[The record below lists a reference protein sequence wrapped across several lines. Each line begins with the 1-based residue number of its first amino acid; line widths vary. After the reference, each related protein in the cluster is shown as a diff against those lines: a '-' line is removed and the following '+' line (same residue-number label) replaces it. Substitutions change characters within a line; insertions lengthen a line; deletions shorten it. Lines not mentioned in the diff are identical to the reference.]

1 MDLRV
6 STNLLEVDGEPNA
19 ETTQSSV
26 EQNQRYAKTARSL
39 GLTRMNLERIENLG
53 RAHSGN
59 VFKQIDGVTFNA
71 IAIAITSTSTVAV
84 TVIER
89 WATQESAS
97 WVI

>member
-1 MDLRV
+1 
-6 STNLLEVDGEPNA
+6 
-19 ETTQSSV
+19 
-26 EQNQRYAKTARSL
+26 
-39 GLTRMNLERIENLG
+39 MNLERIENLG
-53 RAHSGN
+53 RAHYGN

>member
-1 MDLRV
+1 MH
-6 STNLLEVDGEPNA
+6 
-19 ETTQSSV
+19 
-26 EQNQRYAKTARSL
+26 
-39 GLTRMNLERIENLG
+39 LERIENLG

-59 VFKQIDGVTFNA
+59 LFKQIDGVTFNA
-71 IAIAITSTSTVAV
+71 IAIAITSTSTSTSTVAV

>member
-1 MDLRV
+1 
-6 STNLLEVDGEPNA
+6 
-19 ETTQSSV
+19 
-26 EQNQRYAKTARSL
+26 
-39 GLTRMNLERIENLG
+39 MNLERIENLG

-71 IAIAITSTSTVAV
+71 IAIAITSTSTSTVAV

-97 WVI
+97 WII

>member
-1 MDLRV
+1 
-6 STNLLEVDGEPNA
+6 
-19 ETTQSSV
+19 
-26 EQNQRYAKTARSL
+26 
-39 GLTRMNLERIENLG
+39 MNLERIENLC

-71 IAIAITSTSTVAV
+71 IASTSTSTVAVAV

>member
-1 MDLRV
+1 
-6 STNLLEVDGEPNA
+6 
-19 ETTQSSV
+19 
-26 EQNQRYAKTARSL
+26 
-39 GLTRMNLERIENLG
+39 MNLERIENLG

-71 IAIAITSTSTVAV
+71 IAIAITSTSTSTSTSTVAV

>member
-1 MDLRV
+1 
-6 STNLLEVDGEPNA
+6 
-19 ETTQSSV
+19 
-26 EQNQRYAKTARSL
+26 
-39 GLTRMNLERIENLG
+39 MNLERIENLG
-53 RAHSGN
+53 RAHYGN

-71 IAIAITSTSTVAV
+71 IAIAITSTSTSTSTVAV

>member
-1 MDLRV
+1 
-6 STNLLEVDGEPNA
+6 
-19 ETTQSSV
+19 
-26 EQNQRYAKTARSL
+26 
-39 GLTRMNLERIENLG
+39 MNLERIENLC

-59 VFKQIDGVTFNA
+59 VFKQIDGVTFNALA

>member
-1 MDLRV
+1 
-6 STNLLEVDGEPNA
+6 
-19 ETTQSSV
+19 
-26 EQNQRYAKTARSL
+26 
-39 GLTRMNLERIENLG
+39 MNLERIENLG
-53 RAHSGN
+53 RAHSGK

-71 IAIAITSTSTVAV
+71 IAIAITSTSTSTSTVAV

>member
-1 MDLRV
+1 
-6 STNLLEVDGEPNA
+6 
-19 ETTQSSV
+19 
-26 EQNQRYAKTARSL
+26 
-39 GLTRMNLERIENLG
+39 MNLERIENLG

-71 IAIAITSTSTVAV
+71 IAIAITSTSTSTSTVAV

>member
-1 MDLRV
+1 
-6 STNLLEVDGEPNA
+6 
-19 ETTQSSV
+19 
-26 EQNQRYAKTARSL
+26 
-39 GLTRMNLERIENLG
+39 MNLERIENLC

-71 IAIAITSTSTVAV
+71 IASTSTSTVAV

>member
-1 MDLRV
+1 MVNRTLRRP
-6 STNLLEVDGEPNA
+6 NQALNKIRDRPKPQEV
-19 ETTQSSV
+19 
-26 EQNQRYAKTARSL
+26 Y
-39 GLTRMNLERIENLG
+39 
-53 RAHSGN
+53 SGN
-59 VFKQIDGVTFNA
+59 EFKQIDGVTFNA

>member
-1 MDLRV
+1 
-6 STNLLEVDGEPNA
+6 
-19 ETTQSSV
+19 
-26 EQNQRYAKTARSL
+26 
-39 GLTRMNLERIENLG
+39 MNLERIENLG
-53 RAHSGN
+53 RAHYGN

-84 TVIER
+84 AVTVIER

>member
-1 MDLRV
+1 
-6 STNLLEVDGEPNA
+6 
-19 ETTQSSV
+19 
-26 EQNQRYAKTARSL
+26 
-39 GLTRMNLERIENLG
+39 MNLERIENLG

-71 IAIAITSTSTVAV
+71 IAIAITSTSTSTVAV

>member
-1 MDLRV
+1 
-6 STNLLEVDGEPNA
+6 
-19 ETTQSSV
+19 
-26 EQNQRYAKTARSL
+26 
-39 GLTRMNLERIENLG
+39 MNLERIENLG

-84 TVIER
+84 TVTVIER

>member
-1 MDLRV
+1 
-6 STNLLEVDGEPNA
+6 
-19 ETTQSSV
+19 
-26 EQNQRYAKTARSL
+26 
-39 GLTRMNLERIENLG
+39 MNLERIENLG

-84 TVIER
+84 AVTVIER

>member
-1 MDLRV
+1 
-6 STNLLEVDGEPNA
+6 
-19 ETTQSSV
+19 
-26 EQNQRYAKTARSL
+26 
-39 GLTRMNLERIENLG
+39 MNLERIENLG

-71 IAIAITSTSTVAV
+71 IAIAITSTSTSTSTVAV

-97 WVI
+97 WII

>member
-1 MDLRV
+1 
-6 STNLLEVDGEPNA
+6 
-19 ETTQSSV
+19 
-26 EQNQRYAKTARSL
+26 
-39 GLTRMNLERIENLG
+39 MNLERIENLG
-53 RAHSGN
+53 RAYSGN

-71 IAIAITSTSTVAV
+71 IAIAITSTSTSTVAV

>member
-1 MDLRV
+1 
-6 STNLLEVDGEPNA
+6 
-19 ETTQSSV
+19 
-26 EQNQRYAKTARSL
+26 
-39 GLTRMNLERIENLG
+39 MNLERIENLG
-53 RAHSGN
+53 RANSGN

-84 TVIER
+84 AVTVTVIER